1 MPFIHANA
9 LTTFYRLDG
18 AGEAPVLMLA
28 HPLGTHSEI
37 WAAQV
42 DALAHRY
49 RLLRYDLRGHG
60 QTEVPDGPYDVA
72 NLAADAAGLIDA
84 LGIER
89 VSFVGASLGSLVGL
103 ALAQTRP
110 ERVERLVLLGAR
122 TRFGPAHALEQ
133 RAATVAEG
141 GVAAVVQATLERWL
155 TPAFHARQPE
165 VVESIRDML
174 LAAPKIGYLGA
185 LAAVRDADFSAAPLS
200 VAAPTLVMTGR
211 EDGTAPPEAAKAL
224 AAAIPGAEFAVLAGA
239 HLANVED
246 PETFNARVLAFGE

>member
-1 MPFIHANA
+1 MPFIHANE

-18 AGEAPVLMLA
+18 PAEAPALMLA
-28 HPLGTHSEI
+28 HPLGANSEI

-42 DALAHRY
+42 DALARRS

-72 NLAADAAGLIDA
+72 TLAADAAGLVDA
-84 LGIER
+84 LGLER

-110 ERVERLVLLGAR
+110 DRVAKLVLLGAR
-122 TRFGPAHALEQ
+122 ARFGPARALEQ
-133 RAATVAEG
+133 RAATIAEG
-141 GVAAVVQATLERWL
+141 GVAAIVKATLERWL

-174 LAAPKIGYLGA
+174 LAAPKTGYLGA
-185 LAAVRDADFSAAPLS
+185 LAAVRDADFSASPLP
-200 VAAPTLVMTGR
+200 VTAPTLVMTGR
-211 EDGTAPPEAAKAL
+211 DDATAPPEAAEAL

-246 PETFNARVLAFGE
+246 PDTFNARVLAFCE